1 MIMQVRPYHWVI
13 IAITSGLFL
22 QGCMQSSALP
32 DTQRPT
38 NWGVAVDKHYNFY
51 RVNSWL
57 YRSEQPSSE
66 LLPYLQQQQID
77 IVINLRVH
85 NEDRQ
90 LLQHVP
96 VQLFHIPINTW
107 DIERQDIVKV
117 MQILQAAKAQHKRVL
132 IHCYH
137 GSDRTGTMV
146 AMSRILLENWS
157 SDDAINEMKHGGYG
171 FHPIWM
177 NIDRLFYPQNIEWMR
192 QQLTH
197 PHQTS

>member
-171 FHPIWM
+171 FHPIWI
-177 NIDRLFYPQNIEWMR
+177 NIDRLFYPQNVEWMR

>member
-1 MIMQVRPYHWVI
+1 M
-13 IAITSGLFL
+13 
-22 QGCMQSSALP
+22 
-32 DTQRPT
+32 
-38 NWGVAVDKHYNFY
+38 
-51 RVNSWL
+51 
-57 YRSEQPSSE
+57 
-66 LLPYLQQQQID
+66 QQQQID

-107 DIERQDIVKV
+107 DIQRQDIVKV

-132 IHCYH
+132 IHCYY

-177 NIDRLFYPQNIEWMR
+177 NIDELFKTKNIDWMR
-192 QQLTH
+192 QQLAH
-197 PHQTS
+197 PTQ

>member
-1 MIMQVRPYHWVI
+1 MIMQVRSYRWFI
-13 IAITSGLFL
+13 IAITTGVFL

-66 LLPYLQQQQID
+66 LLADLQQQQID

-90 LLQHVP
+90 LLQSTHI
-96 VQLFHIPINTW
+96 QLFHIPINTW
-107 DIERQDIVKV
+107 DIQRQDILKV
-117 MQILQAAKAQHKRVL
+117 MQILQAAKSEHKKVL

-137 GSDRTGTMV
+137 GSDRTGAMV

-157 SDDAINEMKHGGYG
+157 VNDAVNEMKHGGYG

-177 NIDRLFYPQNIEWMR
+177 NINWLFKSENIDWMR
-192 QQLTH
+192 QQLAH
-197 PHQTS
+197 PTQ

>member
-1 MIMQVRPYHWVI
+1 MIMQVRSYHWVI

-32 DTQRPT
+32 ETQRPT

-107 DIERQDIVKV
+107 DIQRQQIVKV
-117 MQILQAAKAQHKRVL
+117 MQILQKAQAAHQRVL

-137 GSDRTGTMV
+137 GSDRTGTMI
-146 AMSRILLENWS
+146 AMSRILLEGWTTEE
-157 SDDAINEMKHGGYG
+157 ALQEMKHGGYG
-171 FHPIWM
+171 FHPIWI
-177 NIDRLFYPQNIEWMR
+177 NIDRLFYPQNVEWIR

-197 PHQTS
+197 PHQAS

>member
-1 MIMQVRPYHWVI
+1 MIMQVRSYHWVI

-90 LLQHVP
+90 
-96 VQLFHIPINTW
+96 
-107 DIERQDIVKV
+107 
-117 MQILQAAKAQHKRVL
+117 
-132 IHCYH
+132 
-137 GSDRTGTMV
+137 
-146 AMSRILLENWS
+146 
-157 SDDAINEMKHGGYG
+157 
-171 FHPIWM
+171 
-177 NIDRLFYPQNIEWMR
+177 
-192 QQLTH
+192 
-197 PHQTS
+197 